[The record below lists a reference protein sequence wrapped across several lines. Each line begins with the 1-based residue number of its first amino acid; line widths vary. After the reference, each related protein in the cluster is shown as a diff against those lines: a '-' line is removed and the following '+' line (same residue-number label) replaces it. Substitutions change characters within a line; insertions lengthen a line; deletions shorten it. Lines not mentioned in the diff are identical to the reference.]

1 MRSRAE
7 VRFRGKV
14 QGVHFRDFTRRF
26 ARRMNVA
33 GWVRNIQDGSVEAIF
48 EGDGDAIN
56 EVIRL
61 LTEEHPYARVDHM
74 DVIWS
79 PSKNE
84 FERFEIR

>member
-33 GWVRNIQDGSVEAIF
+33 GWVRNIPDGSVEAVF
-48 EGDGDAIN
+48 EGDGEAIN
-56 EVIRL
+56 EVIRML
-61 LTEEHPYARVDHM
+61 NEEHPYARVDHM

-79 PSKNE
+79 PSLDE
-84 FERFEIR
+84 FQRFEIR